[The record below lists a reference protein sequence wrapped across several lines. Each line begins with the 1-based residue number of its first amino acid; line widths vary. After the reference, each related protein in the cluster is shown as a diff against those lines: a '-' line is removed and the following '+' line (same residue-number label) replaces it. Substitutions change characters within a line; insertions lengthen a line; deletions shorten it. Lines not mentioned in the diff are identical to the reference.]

1 MEDVLAGFNAEYKVD
16 SGQNYLVLD
25 KPGLVRG
32 QIIEFQA
39 EMAANNKIPGIV
51 DFHLR
56 EKNSEIK
63 LYYCLNGLVSLDNY
77 LKKKQAGKTEFI
89 KLLER
94 MVSVILEGPNY
105 FLNAECFLLNEQYIY
120 ISPASGEVSLI
131 YIPVEFRS
139 GPAWDQ
145 SEAFRTFLVNFLI
158 NNSTVETADNSV
170 HRLLKLLK
178 PDEFNLPGFVRQLQ
192 QMKMTGPEGSSET
205 CIPLQYA
212 PVACAAAAESGE
224 GLCPAETGSKTG
236 SKTETPGGKSA
247 ARAKILGIL
256 ACITVMG
263 AIISNLIDGF
273 KGLSFVPSR
282 NTVFWLGGAVL
293 LLVLATAGVFYVRSR
308 SRNRD
313 IRPAGEHAKL
323 SRFMAGVDR
332 HPETSVSESPVQ
344 AVSEPPVQAN
354 FQPDSPS
361 PQNAEPQGADETVL
375 LGGAGCP
382 VLRSVSGDVSVAID
396 KPEFIIGRN
405 RDKSDYVIDNMGIG
419 RTHALIKNIGGSSFL
434 VDLDSRNGTLLNE
447 TRLLCNTRY
456 RLTNNDK
463 IAFANVEFYFITE

>member
-1 MEDVLAGFNAEYKVD
+1 MKELPMATKSISKKNSKVSKVKKAGIDAQYPSPKVVCRDKKLKKAKNFAKILKEVTECLNKVWKRLPPSAKFVLRLDSLQVKLVDDIGYFSFAHNYFVKDSCLPGRFTCEIDYNIHGYDYMRYSENMEFVLASSLALVYQYRLVNA
-16 SGQNYLVLD
+16 
-25 KPGLVRG
+25 
-32 QIIEFQA
+32 
-39 EMAANNKIPGIV
+39 AAAGIFGANMV
-51 DFHLR
+51 DF
-56 EKNSEIK
+56 
-63 LYYCLNGLVSLDNY
+63 LVQDPEDAL
-77 LKKKQAGKTEFI
+77 F
-89 KLLER
+89 
-94 MVSVILEGPNY
+94 
-105 FLNAECFLLNEQYIY
+105 
-120 ISPASGEVSLI
+120 
-131 YIPVEFRS
+131 
-139 GPAWDQ
+139 
-145 SEAFRTFLVNFLI
+145 
-158 NNSTVETADNSV
+158 
-170 HRLLKLLK
+170 K

-205 CIPLQYA
+205 CIPRQYA
-212 PVACAAAAESGE
+212 PVACAAAAVSGE

-263 AIISNLIDGF
+263 VIISNLIDGF

-382 VLRSVSGDVSVAID
+382 VLRSVSGDMSVVID